1 MAKTKTTPEDLLSTV
16 DVAAE
21 LGITVTRV
29 NVLIRQYRLKAV
41 RIGKVWIIRRGD
53 LDPVRNRPTGR
64 PRNKPS
70 TPQPKPPARS
80 KSKKRS

>member
-1 MAKTKTTPEDLLSTV
+1 MSKTRTAPDDLLSTV

-29 NVLIRQYRLKAV
+29 NVLIREGRLKAE

-53 LDPVRNRPTGR
+53 LDPVRDRPHGR
-64 PRNKPS
+64 PRKKPDE
-70 TPQPKPPARS
+70 KKK
-80 KSKKRS
+80 KS